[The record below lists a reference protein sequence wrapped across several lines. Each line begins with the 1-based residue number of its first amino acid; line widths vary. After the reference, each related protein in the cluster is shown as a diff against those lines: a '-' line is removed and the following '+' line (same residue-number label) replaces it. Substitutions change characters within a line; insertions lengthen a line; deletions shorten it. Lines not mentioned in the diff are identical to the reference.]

1 MRNKIIY
8 IHGLN
13 SSSRSFNFLG
23 KELGH
28 LGDVFINY
36 NSRQPLEDSVQ
47 QVLKYIPKKE
57 PVTLV
62 GHSLGGVIALLIAS
76 RNLVD
81 VERVVT
87 ISSPVGGSK
96 FAAWARWVSSGIPL
110 LGDITPN
117 SRHITELRK
126 AKFNMP
132 VLSIISTGGA
142 LPTSTEP
149 NDSVVSVAS
158 QRALSGTK
166 KIEVNA
172 NHFEILMHEKMV
184 DHVTKF
190 VELMP
195 QSP

>member
-1 MRNKIIY
+1 M
-8 IHGLN
+8 
-13 SSSRSFNFLG
+13 
-23 KELGH
+23 GH
-28 LGDVFINY
+28 NGDVFIDY

-57 PVTLV
+57 TVTLV
-62 GHSLGGVIALLIAS
+62 GHSLGGVIALLIAG
-76 RNLVD
+76 RKLAD

-117 SRHITELRK
+117 ARHIVELRK
-126 AKFNMP
+126 AKFDMP
-132 VLSIISTGGA
+132 ILSIISTGGA

-158 QRALSGTK
+158 QKALTGPK

-172 NHFEILMHEKMV
+172 NHFEILMHEKV
-184 DHVTKF
+184 IEHVKKF
-190 VELMP
+190 VELP
-195 QSP
+195 NG